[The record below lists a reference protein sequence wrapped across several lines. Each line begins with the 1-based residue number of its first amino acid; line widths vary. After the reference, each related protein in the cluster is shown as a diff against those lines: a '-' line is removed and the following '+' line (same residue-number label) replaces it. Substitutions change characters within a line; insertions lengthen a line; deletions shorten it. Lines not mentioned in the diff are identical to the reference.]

1 MIELSKNQKK
11 VARQMIDL
19 GLHRE
24 CKSFTEKIAKFTR
37 SPEWETENP
46 HEMYLK
52 LYKKVVAFDKHIANR
67 YDGLSG
73 SHYFDTVLGLFR
85 DGVLTIEDIERF
97 DAEVQNLLL
106 KL

>member
-1 MIELSKNQKK
+1 MIELTKNQKK
-11 VARQMIDL
+11 VARQLIDI

-37 SPEWETENP
+37 SPEWETANP
-46 HEMYLK
+46 HELYLK
-52 LYKKVVAFDKHIANR
+52 LYKKVVVFDKHIADR

-73 SHYFDTVLGLFR
+73 SRYFITVLGLFR
-85 DGVLTIEDIERF
+85 DGVLTIEDIELF
-97 DAEVQNLLL
+97 DAEIQDLLF